1 MIRKS
6 LWVAVIAVACAM
18 FMGAPAGAQ
27 YPGPI
32 TLEIDD
38 PVVSAGQV
46 VNLSGSCSPG
56 ETVVFTL
63 NGEVLGETT
72 SEGAKAGK
80 APGDY
85 SAAVTLPAGLA
96 PGEYEIIA
104 TCGGETASVTITVLG
119 PGTTPPGGTTPGG
132 GGGTLSRT
140 GTDLTTPIAVGVG
153 LLALGAVVLALAG
166 NRRGRTA

>member
-1 MIRKS
+1 MVRKS
-6 LWVAVIAVACAM
+6 IWMAVAAAVCAM
-18 FMGAPAGAQ
+18 FMAAPSGAQ

-38 PVVSAGQV
+38 PTVSAGQV

-56 ETVVFTL
+56 ETVIFTL
-63 NGEVLGETT
+63 NGEVLGQTT
-72 SEGAKAGK
+72 SEGERAGR
-80 APGDY
+80 ALGDY
-85 SAAVTLPAGLA
+85 SAQVTIPAGLA
-96 PGEYEIIA
+96 PGTYEIIA

-119 PGTTPPGGTTPGG
+119 DGVTPPGGTTPGG
-132 GGGTLSRT
+132 GGTLSRT
-140 GTDLTTPIAVGVG
+140 GSDLTTPIAIGVG